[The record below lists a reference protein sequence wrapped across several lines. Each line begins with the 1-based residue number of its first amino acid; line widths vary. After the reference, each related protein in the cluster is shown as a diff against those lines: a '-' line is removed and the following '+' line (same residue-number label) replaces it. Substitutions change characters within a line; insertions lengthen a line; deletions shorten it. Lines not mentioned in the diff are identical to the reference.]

1 LDECPLNNYKHSG
14 RITLFGVTAAAVAGL
29 AAGFP
34 LAFIYAWGLIRISDQ
49 HLSGIATLAYGALI
63 GAIVWLV
70 ARSGKVRNVQIVG
83 FLAVCAATASFYWSW
98 AFWVSDIFNN
108 IGPERLNIIGQ
119 EELNAFA
126 LMQQPHELWELIKLI
141 NQDGT
146 WGTMAGHATKGVELW
161 ILWVCEAVA
170 VVGTAA
176 LTAVTGLQAQP
187 FCEACKVWCPASEK
201 LCLSPVGDLAQT
213 KLQLAQRDFGFLQRL
228 GTGNRNGVHLN
239 AVLHSCPNCQEL
251 NTLTLR
257 QTLVPRP
264 RFRSPHVTLADKLLI
279 SRSEADLFRRTAAG
293 RKQLSKATHG

>member
-1 LDECPLNNYKHSG
+1 MGECQLNNYKHSG
-14 RITLFGVTAAAVAGL
+14 RITFFGVIATAVAGL
-29 AAGFP
+29 VAGFP
-34 LAFIYAWGLIRISDQ
+34 LAFIYAWGIVQISEQ
-49 HLSGIATLAYGALI
+49 HLSGMATMAYGTII

-98 AFWVSDIFNN
+98 AFWVTDIFHTVGQEELNT
-108 IGPERLNIIGQ
+108 IGL

-126 LMQQPHELWELIKLI
+126 LMQRPHALWELIKLI

-146 WGTMAGHATKGVELW
+146 WGSIAGNATKGAELW
-161 ILWVCEAVA
+161 IMWVCEAVA

-187 FCEACKVWCPASEK
+187 FCEACKVWCSASEK
-201 LCLSPVGDLAQT
+201 LCLSPAGDLAQT
-213 KLQLAQRDFGFLQRL
+213 RLQLAQRDFSFLQRL
-228 GTGNRNGVHLN
+228 GVGNRNGVHLS
-239 AVLHSCPNCQEL
+239 AVLHSCPNCGEL
-251 NTLTLR
+251 NTVTLP
-257 QTLVPRP
+257 QTLGPQR

-293 RKQLSKATHG
+293 LKQLSKVTHG

>member
-1 LDECPLNNYKHSG
+1 MNDYKHSG
-14 RITLFGVTAAAVAGL
+14 RITFFGVIATAVAGL
-29 AAGFP
+29 VAGFP
-34 LAFIYAWGLIRISDQ
+34 LAFIYAWGIIRISEE
-49 HLSGIATLAYGALI
+49 HLSGLATMAYGASI

-98 AFWVSDIFNN
+98 AFWVRNIFDN
-108 IGPERLNIIGQ
+108 IGQ
-119 EELNAFA
+119 EELDAFA
-126 LMQQPHELWELIKLI
+126 LMQRPHELWELIKLI

-146 WGTMAGHATKGVELW
+146 WGTIGGNATKGAELW

-176 LTAVTGLQAQP
+176 LTAVTGVQAQP
-187 FCEACKVWCPASEK
+187 FCEACKVWCSASEK
-201 LCLSPVGDLAQT
+201 LCLSPAGDLAQA

-228 GTGNRNGVHLN
+228 GAGNKNGVHLS
-239 AVLHSCPNCQEL
+239 AVLHSCPNCREL

-257 QTLVPRP
+257 QTLVPQR

-293 RKQLSKATHG
+293 LKQLSKATHG

>member
-1 LDECPLNNYKHSG
+1 MNSYKHSG
-14 RITLFGVTAAAVAGL
+14 RITFLGVIAAAVAGL

-34 LAFIYAWGLIRISDQ
+34 LAFIYAWGIIRISEE
-49 HLSGIATLAYGALI
+49 HLSGMATMAYGASI

-98 AFWVSDIFNN
+98 AFWVRDILD
-108 IGPERLNIIGQ
+108 PIGQ
-119 EELNAFA
+119 EELSAFA
-126 LMQQPHELWELIKLI
+126 LMQGPHALWEQIKLI

-146 WGTMAGHATKGVELW
+146 WGTIGGTATKGAELW

-187 FCEACKVWCPASEK
+187 FCEACKVWCSASEK
-201 LCLSPVGDLAQT
+201 LCLSPAGDLAQT

-228 GTGNRNGVHLN
+228 GAGNKNGVHLS
-239 AVLHSCPNCQEL
+239 AVLHSCPNCRKL

-257 QTLVPRP
+257 QTLVPQR
-264 RFRSPHVTLADKLLI
+264 RFRSAHVTLADKLLI
-279 SRSEADLFRRTAAG
+279 SSPEADLLRRTAAG
-293 RKQLSKATHG
+293 LKQLSKATHG